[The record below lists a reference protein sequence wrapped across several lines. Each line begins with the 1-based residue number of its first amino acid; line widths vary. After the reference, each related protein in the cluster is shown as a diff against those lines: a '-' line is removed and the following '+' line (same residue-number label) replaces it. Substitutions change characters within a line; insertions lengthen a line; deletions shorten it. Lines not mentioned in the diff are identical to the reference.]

1 MEGRAILTLLN
12 RENEEYVITQPN
24 MYARFGLVR

>member
-1 MEGRAILTLLN
+1 MEGRAVLTLLN

-24 MYARFGLVR
+24 MYARLTSRP